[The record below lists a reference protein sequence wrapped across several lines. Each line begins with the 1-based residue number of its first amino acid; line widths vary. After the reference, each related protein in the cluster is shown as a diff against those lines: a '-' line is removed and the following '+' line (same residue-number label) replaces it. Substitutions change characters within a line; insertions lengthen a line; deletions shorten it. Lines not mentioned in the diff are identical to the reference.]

1 MNIRIFD
8 TADAVAV
15 ALARS
20 VASAVR
26 TQPALI
32 LGLPAGRTPIPTY
45 AELRR
50 LHREGE
56 LDCSRV
62 RTFNLDEFVGVDGT
76 HPGSFRQFMQAHL
89 FDGINVDPG
98 NIHFLKGKAADFE
111 AECRGYDSAI
121 ERAGGI
127 DLTLLGLGVNGHIG
141 FNEPGDVLM
150 ADTHRASLNDSTR
163 RHNAPLFGGELSNV
177 PLEALSMGM
186 GTILKSVI
194 IALVATG
201 SEKAVAI
208 ERMVR
213 GPLTTQLPAS
223 FLQLHRRVDLYLDR
237 AAASRLSP
245 P

>member
-1 MNIRIFD
+1 VNIRIFD

-15 ALARS
+15 ALATS

-26 TQPALI
+26 AQPALI

-56 LDCSRV
+56 LDCSRI

-98 NIHFLKGKAADFE
+98 KIHFLKGKAADFE

-121 ERAGGI
+121 ARAGGL

-141 FNEPGDVLM
+141 FNEPGDVLV

-163 RHNAPLFGGELSNV
+163 RRNAPLFGGELSDV

-201 SEKAVAI
+201 SEKAAAI

-223 FLQLHRRVDLYLDR
+223 FLQLHRSVDLYLDR

-245 P
+245 L